1 MIQAVLFDLGGT
13 LHTTSYSRER
23 ELWFAR
29 RLLERLEDYGIT
41 LPGGPETLA
50 CRLRENGEVYKRAVE
65 ETRRELPP
73 AQIWSQYYLR
83 DYYILP
89 ERLAPMAEEL
99 SFLYDYE
106 RPMVMR
112 RPHLTETM
120 EALRAMGLRLGVI
133 SNIIS
138 LSVVPHFLT
147 EYGLDRFMDCVLT
160 SSATGIRKPSP
171 DIFRIAERQLD
182 LSPENLAYVGD
193 TINRDV
199 RGVRAAGWRLA
210 IQIPAASS
218 AHRDAGL
225 EHIKP
230 DYRITDLSEIPS
242 IIARENRGDTSG
254 RNQI

>member
-13 LHTTSYSRER
+13 LHTTSFSRER
-23 ELWFAR
+23 ELWFAK
-29 RLLERLEDYGIT
+29 RLLDRLGDYGVP
-41 LPGGPETLA
+41 LPDGPDALA
-50 CRLRENGEVYKRAVE
+50 FRLRENGEVYKRAVE
-65 ETRRELPP
+65 GTLRELPP
-73 AQIWSQYYLR
+73 AQIWSEYYLR
-83 DYYILP
+83 DYHIPP
-89 ERLAPMAEEL
+89 ERLAPIAEEL

-120 EALRAMGLRLGVI
+120 EALRAMGLKLGVI

-138 LSVVPHFLT
+138 LTVVPHFLA
-147 EYGLDRFMDCVLT
+147 EYGLTQFMDCVLT

-171 DIFRIAERQLD
+171 EIFQIAERQLN
-182 LSPENLAYVGD
+182 LRPEDMAYVGD
-193 TINRDV
+193 TVNRDV

-218 AHRDAGL
+218 AHRDVGL

-230 DYRITDLSEIPS
+230 DYRIADLSELPS
-242 IIARENRGDTSG
+242 IIARENRGDASG
-254 RNQI
+254 RIK